1 LKYYVSREI
10 SRVALR
16 NYINLLQAWRLW
28 QDINRDITD
37 LLDPAVTPPP
47 AELVP
52 QLRRCIQIGLL
63 CVQGLP
69 EDRPSMSEVVE
80 MLNDDDL
87 NLASPRSP
95 MVQLPD
101 DLREP
106 DAAVPIDYA
115 IVSDANLRWQH
126 NNGPRLLAGP

>member
-1 LKYYVSREI
+1 M
-10 SRVALR
+10 
-16 NYINLLQAWRLW
+16 
-28 QDINRDITD
+28 D
-37 LLDPAVTPPP
+37 LLDAAVTAPP

-69 EDRPSMSEVVE
+69 EDRPSMLEVVE
-80 MLNDDDL
+80 MLYDNIL
-87 NLASPRSP
+87 NLAPPRAP

-101 DLREP
+101 ELREL

-115 IVSDANLRWQH
+115 IVSDANLRWKH
-126 NNGPRLLAGP
+126 NNWLGHDDGGALLL